1 MRNIVLDNNIIIDV
15 LSQERRAKYPA
26 SKSQGSSKTERAEKS
41 DNYRKRKTSHNHS
54 NKTTI

>member
-26 SKSQGSSKTERAEKS
+26 SKRAYEFIIGNRNYQGVIRA
-41 DNYRKRKTSHNHS
+41 
-54 NKTTI
+54 